1 MNMKNP
7 KALLGIL
14 FVFILGAASGALV
27 AHSIHHARFE
37 SYAKE
42 GPAAREEQ
50 FVKRLT
56 SRLDLDSRQQ
66 EQVRAIVHETHSG
79 IRQLRSQIRPRIE
92 SLLEQSQGRINI
104 LLRPDQQEQFRKI
117 IAERKAR
124 RSAERP

>member
-1 MNMKNP
+1 MKNP

-27 AHSIHHARFE
+27 THSIHHARFE

-42 GPAAREEQ
+42 GPAAREKQ

-56 SRLDLDSRQQ
+56 SKLDLDSRQQ

-79 IRQLRSQIRPRIE
+79 MRQVRQQYRPRIE
-92 SLLEQSQGRINI
+92 LLLEQGQVRINTV
-104 LLRPDQQEQFRKI
+104 LRPDQQERFRVI